1 MNQAPQ
7 LEWFVTR
14 ADLDCVLVAGRYS
27 LLDGTAARRL
37 FPACQRRGVAVLAG
51 GVFNS
56 GVLAQPVPG
65 ATYDY
70 APAPTALLDRA
81 RRIAAVCARHRV
93 AIGAVALQFVLA
105 HPAVTAA
112 VVGARSPAEMT
123 QDAGFLAAAVPGA
136 VYAELAAE
144 GLLPEGGLGPGGVR
158 VEVAAEGPW
167 PEGGPGAGGP
177 LLPVIRDD
185 PQ

>member
-1 MNQAPQ
+1 MRAP
-7 LEWFVTR
+7 R
-14 ADLDCVLVAGRYS
+14 AVAFS
-27 LLDGTAARRL
+27 
-37 FPACQRRGVAVLAG
+37 VLAG

-56 GVLAQPVPG
+56 GVLARPVPG

-70 APAPTALLDRA
+70 APAPAAVLDRA
-81 RRIAAVCARHRV
+81 RRIAAVCARHQV

-136 VYAELAAE
+136 VFADLAAE
-144 GLLPEGGLGPGGVR
+144 GLLPTGAPGGGGSLGPVMGDGP
-158 VEVAAEGPW
+158 AA
-167 PEGGPGAGGP
+167 
-177 LLPVIRDD
+177 
-185 PQ
+185 